1 MNSINNYS
9 SLPAMALA
17 SAKEWGAKNAIVD
30 GDSTLSFQALA
41 DMMVQVAQSL
51 IASGIKPGDRIA
63 VWAPNSIA
71 WIPAVLGIQAA
82 GAWVVPLNTRL
93 KSDEA
98 IYILEKTDAEMIMA
112 ADEFMGMNYIA
123 GLTEAKP
130 SLRALEKTVV
140 LPPPESLHTADWD
153 AFLAR
158 GKDVDSQQVYDL
170 ISAIK
175 GDDVCDIIFTSG
187 TTSAPKGVLLTHM
200 GSLGTYNIFNRDF
213 GLKADSRYM
222 ITTPF
227 FHCFGYKCGWMMA
240 MMNGATSYPVA
251 VFDGR
256 KSLELVSN
264 EGITHMGGSPTMFDA
279 MLDDPEFTQFDLS
292 SLNTCVISA
301 TAIPEKIVHRVR
313 NEMGI
318 SNTFTGYGLTENHG
332 FVSLTA
338 PCDGPEVVATT
349 AGRII
354 PELEYKVV
362 DDEGK
367 EVPNGEDGELILRGF
382 MNMKGYYQD
391 DAETEKAM
399 GDGWLK
405 TGDVVRVDENRYIK
419 ITDRKKDIYIM
430 GGFNVAPAEVENSML
445 AMDGIAQIAIVAA
458 PDKKFG
464 EVGAA
469 FVVKAAGSNISE
481 DDVIAYAREHLA
493 NYKVPRYVEFVDS
506 YPMNAMGKVLK
517 RDLKKVIEAKL
528 A

>member
-1 MNSINNYS
+1 
-9 SLPAMALA
+9 MALA
-17 SAKEWGAKNAIVD
+17 SSKQWGQKNAIVD
-30 GDSTLSFQALA
+30 GGSVLSFQALA

-51 IASGIKPGDRIA
+51 IAGGIKPGDRVA

-82 GAWVVPLNTRL
+82 GGWVVPLNTRL

-98 IYILEKTDAEMIMA
+98 IYILEKTDAAMIFA
-112 ADEFMGMNYIA
+112 ADEFLGMNYIA
-123 GLTEAKP
+123 ALTDAKP
-130 SLRALEKTVV
+130 DLRALEKAVV
-140 LPPPESLHTADWD
+140 LPAPQSLHTPEWD
-153 AFLAR
+153 AFLAL
-158 GKDVDSQQVYDL
+158 GKDVDSQQVYDF
-170 ISAIK
+170 IEGID
-175 GDDVCDIIFTSG
+175 GTDVCDIIFTSG

-200 GSLGTYNIFNRDF
+200 GSLGTYDIFNRDF
-213 GLKADSRYM
+213 GVNASSRYM

-279 MLDDPEFTQFDLS
+279 MLDDPEFERFNLS
-292 SLNTCVISA
+292 TLNTCVISA
-301 TAIPEKIVHRVR
+301 TTIPEQIVHRVR
-313 NEMGI
+313 NELTI
-318 SNTFTGYGLTENHG
+318 ANTFTGYGLTENHG
-332 FVSLTA
+332 FVSLTIPSDSA
-338 PCDGPEVVATT
+338 EVIATT
-349 AGRII
+349 AGRVI
-354 PELEYKVV
+354 PELEFRVV
-362 DDEGK
+362 NDEGND
-367 EVPNGEDGELILRGF
+367 VASGEDGELLVRGF

-391 DAETEKAM
+391 EVETEKAM

-405 TGDVVRVDENRYIK
+405 TGDIVRADENRYIK

-469 FVVKAAGSNISE
+469 FVVRAAGSTISE
-481 DDVIAYAREHLA
+481 DDVIAYAREHVA
-493 NYKVPRYVEFVDS
+493 NYKVPRYVEFVDA

-517 RDLKKVIEAKL
+517 RELKKVIEAKL
-528 A
+528 V